1 MNANKILQQLM
12 QQASGS
18 QKGSGVDVK
27 GMLGGLSKQLGGSS
41 SDGKSSGGSAGGF
54 DMKSLLGG
62 GAMGMLVGSKRGRKL
77 GGKALKYGA
86 IAGVGVLAWKAWQS
100 SQNKSSGSEPQDAG
114 EGERVEVLDGEY
126 QERRSL
132 ELLQAM
138 IMAARADG
146 HIDEQEQAMITEQ
159 IDALGADDE
168 MHRWVEQ
175 QLNAPLDAK
184 ALAREADSPQAAR
197 EMSGPAPP
205 AFFRD
210 WPTWSPL
217 ASCVVGSNAAA
228 PTSVA
233 GSRRCAIRVWARSS
247 PLSTASPAATGR
259 SPPWRRRWAARA
271 RYSPNASAA
280 RWACHR
286 SAMSP
291 SFACVWPRSGS
302 PRSNYRSSRSPG
314 AWAMAL
320 RPHSVVLS
328 SGRPGRRRVRCVYRE
343 AIHSVNGSC
352 QASAAFF
359 TPWASFANLQRT
371 KAAISLG

>member
-197 EMSGPAPP
+197 EMSGP
-205 AFFRD
+205 
-210 WPTWSPL
+210 
-217 ASCVVGSNAAA
+217 
-228 PTSVA
+228 
-233 GSRRCAIRVWARSS
+233 
-247 PLSTASPAATGR
+247 
-259 SPPWRRRWAARA
+259 RRR
-271 RYSPNASAA
+271 
-280 RWACHR
+280 H
-286 SAMSP
+286 
-291 SFACVWPRSGS
+291 SFAI
-302 PRSNYRSSRSPG
+302 
-314 AWAMAL
+314 
-320 RPHSVVLS
+320 
-328 SGRPGRRRVRCVYRE
+328 GRRGRR
-343 AIHSVNGSC
+343 
-352 QASAAFF
+352 
-359 TPWASFANLQRT
+359 
-371 KAAISLG
+371 